1 MATLLPTVIINGQK
15 INYVDKIKF
24 RFGAEKREYKEQI
37 DGTIVANATRDD
49 TASTIS
55 IFVENN
61 NKVMRDLMVSLYNTS
76 FARDGSGS
84 LIASIIYSNDQANPI
99 NFNGGSL
106 MELPEIEDQGTTE
119 YTFKFNYYSK
129 TK

>member
-49 TASTIS
+49 TASHIIIS
-55 IFVENN
+55 IENN
-61 NKVMRDLMVSLYNTS
+61 NKVMRDLIVSLYNTP